1 MKDRYFI
8 DTNILVYSFDN
19 ENSHKRNIALKLIS
33 VLKDKPKPKLPGVVP
48 AKQGPKSSDAIMF

>member
-19 ENSHKRNIALKLIS
+19 ENSHKRNIALNLIS
-33 VLKDKPKPKLPGVVP
+33 EALTQSTGIVSYQVFIFYIDKLVVV
-48 AKQGPKSSDAIMF
+48 KNI